1 MMENTDVGML
11 PYAPVIVKLLQ
22 GAVYYED
29 KLWNELILNQTPIDR
44 FFRQIGVELIVEE
57 KDGYAFLRQKED
69 EEGKTIGLIRRMP
82 LTYEQTLLCVLLR
95 EWLDEF
101 EITDT
106 ETRNLYITHKQFR
119 ERIEMFFKEKS
130 NQAKL
135 LRNLDT
141 LIKDML
147 NLDFLKKI
155 EDTPYPDERKY
166 EVRRII
172 KSKITADKL
181 FEFKQKLTDYESQL

>member
-1 MMENTDVGML
+1 MENIDAGIL

-22 GAVYYED
+22 GTVYSED
-29 KLWNELILNQTPIDR
+29 KVWDELILNQIQIDR

-57 KDGYAFLRQKED
+57 KDGYAFLRQNED

-95 EWLDEF
+95 EWMDEF

-106 ETRNLYITHKQFR
+106 ETRNLYITHRQFR

-155 EDTPYPDERKY
+155 EETPYPDERKY

-181 FEFKQKLTDYESQL
+181 VEFKQKLTDYESQL

>member
-1 MMENTDVGML
+1 MENTDTGIL

-22 GAVYYED
+22 GAVYSED
-29 KLWNELILNQTPIDR
+29 KLWDELILRQTPIDR

-181 FEFKQKLTDYESQL
+181 LEFKQKLTNYESQL

>member
-1 MMENTDVGML
+1 MENTDTAIL
-11 PYAPVIVKLLQ
+11 PYASTIVKLLQ

-29 KLWNELILNQTPIDR
+29 KLWSELILNQIQIDR
-44 FFRQIGVELIVEE
+44 YFRQIGIELIVEE
-57 KDGYAFLRQKED
+57 KDGYAFLKQKED
-69 EEGKTIGLIRRMP
+69 EDGKTIGLIRRMP

-135 LRNLDT
+135 LRNLDA

-147 NLDFLKKI
+147 NLDFLTKI
-155 EDTPYPDERKY
+155 EETPHPDDRKY

-172 KSKITADKL
+172 KSKISVDKL
-181 FEFKQKLTDYESQL
+181 FEFKEKLSNYESQL

>member
-1 MMENTDVGML
+1 MEKIDIGML

-29 KLWNELILNQTPIDR
+29 KLWDELILNQIQIDR
-44 FFRQIGVELIVEE
+44 FFRQIGIELIMEE

>member
-1 MMENTDVGML
+1 MEKIDIGML

-29 KLWNELILNQTPIDR
+29 KLWDELILNQIQIDR
-44 FFRQIGVELIVEE
+44 FFRQIGIELIMEE

-119 ERIEMFFKEKS
+119 ERIEIFFKEKS